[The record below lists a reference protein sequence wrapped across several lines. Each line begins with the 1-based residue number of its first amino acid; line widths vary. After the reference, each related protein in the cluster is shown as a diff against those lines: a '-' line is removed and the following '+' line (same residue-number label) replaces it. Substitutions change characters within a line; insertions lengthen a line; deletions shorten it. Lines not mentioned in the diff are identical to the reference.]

1 MASAEV
7 IDLNQAKPTWRAVG
21 SMAYARRHMN
31 ATLLPDGKV
40 LVTNGTNGPGFSNE
54 AATVRVAEMW
64 NPATET
70 FSTMASEADGRAYHA
85 TSLLLPDARVLSSG
99 SGDRDSL
106 TPDHRT
112 AQIFSPPYLFRPD
125 GSPAPR
131 PTITSAP
138 TAVSYSQTFTVQTPD
153 AATVTKGTL
162 IRAGSV
168 THAFNQSQIIWSL
181 TFTQQD
187 ATTLRATAPANA
199 IKAPA
204 GPYLLFLMS
213 ANGVPSVARFVTIG
227 P

>member
-1 MASAEV
+1 VRAPIGFVICVRAAARSPSIWISRLLSRCCDEGNASS
-7 IDLNQAKPTWRAVG
+7 DCFF
-21 SMAYARRHMN
+21 YC
-31 ATLLPDGKV
+31 
-40 LVTNGTNGPGFSNE
+40 VT
-54 AATVRVAEMW
+54 A
-64 NPATET
+64 ATET
-70 FSTMASEADGRAYHA
+70 FTTMASEADGRAYHS

-112 AQIFSPPYLFRPD
+112 AQMFSPPYLFRPD

-138 TAVSYSQTFTVQTPD
+138 TAVSYGQVFTVQTPD
-153 AATVTKGTL
+153 AGTVTKGTL

-187 ATTLRATAPANA
+187 ATTLQATAPANA